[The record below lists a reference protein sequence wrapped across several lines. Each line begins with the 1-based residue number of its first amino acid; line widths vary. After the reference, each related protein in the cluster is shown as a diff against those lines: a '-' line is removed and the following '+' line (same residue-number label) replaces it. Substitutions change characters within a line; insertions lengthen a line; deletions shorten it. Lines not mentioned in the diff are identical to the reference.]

1 MKKRLAAFLILFVFA
16 GAVFFIGWVQ
26 FSVPP
31 GKYGVMVSKTG
42 GVNTETISPSR
53 FRWQWE
59 RLLPTNCK
67 ILVFDLAPTSRTVT
81 VEGSLPSGDLYGKM
95 LEGNP
100 TFAWK
105 FTVTVIGRARSAKLP
120 ELVRANTIANQAT
133 LNAWTESRMQT
144 LADSATRSVVA
155 SAIEDSA
162 RHPEYARDPAV
173 LTKAIAEKISGM
185 ANGDIDVASVTPTIV
200 TLPDFALYAVASSAY
215 ETYQERR
222 RDLLAKTAEREADDS
237 VAEYLQIE
245 RFSRLGEVLTK
256 YPILID
262 YLAVSRNN
270 PEESFR
276 LLKSLR

>member
-1 MKKRLAAFLILFVFA
+1 MKKKLVAFVILFLFA

-42 GVNTETISPSR
+42 GINTETIIPSR

-67 ILVFDLAPTSRTVT
+67 IQVFDLPQTSRTVA
-81 VEGSLPSGDLYGKM
+81 VEGILPSGDLYGKM

-100 TFAWK
+100 SFAWK
-105 FTVTVIGRARSAKLP
+105 FTVTVTGRAKSAKLP
-120 ELVRANTIANQAT
+120 ELVRTNTISDQASLAT
-133 LNAWTESRMQT
+133 WTESRLQT
-144 LADSATRSVVA
+144 LADSATRAVVT
-155 SAIEDSA
+155 DTLRNSA
-162 RHPEYARDPAV
+162 RYPDYVKDPST
-173 LTKAIAEKISGM
+173 LTMAITDKISGTV
-185 ANGDIDVASVTPTIV
+185 NGDIEIISVTPTIV
-200 TLPDFALYAVASSAY
+200 TLPDFALYTDASKTY
-215 ETYQERR
+215 ESYQERR

-276 LLKSLR
+276 LLKSIH

>member
-1 MKKRLAAFLILFVFA
+1 MKKKLAALAILFLFA

-67 ILVFDLAPTSRTVT
+67 ILVFDLAQTSRTVT
-81 VEGSLPSGDLYGKM
+81 VEGTLPSGELYGKM

-100 TFAWK
+100 SFAWK
-105 FTVTVIGRARSAKLP
+105 FTVTVTGRAKSAKLP
-120 ELVRANTIANQAT
+120 ELVRTSTISDQTSLAT
-133 LNAWTESRMQT
+133 WTESRLQA

-155 SAIEDSA
+155 NAIQDSA
-162 RHPEYARDPAV
+162 RYSDYVKDPST
-173 LTKAIAEKISGM
+173 LTKAIAEKVSGA
-185 ANGDIDVASVTPTIV
+185 ANGDIDIVTVTPAIV
-200 TLPDFALYAVASSAY
+200 TLPDFALYSVASKTY
-215 ETYQERR
+215 ESYQERR

-262 YLAVSRNN
+262 YLAVSRND
-270 PEESFR
+270 PAESFK
-276 LLKSLR
+276 LLKSIH